1 MVGACAACLLGRA
14 GLRVA
19 LLGRAAAPWQASE
32 HDLRVSAVNRA
43 SESIFVAAG
52 AWSAMLARRVSPF
65 RHMQVWNESGLIRFD
80 AVDTGETHLGH
91 IVENGVVVAGLLEQ
105 AARDTAVEVLVPAQ
119 VETIETADACV
130 RVVTAEHG
138 ILDAALLLGADGAH
152 SQVRDALDIAV
163 QDRPYGQRAIVATVR
178 TELAHRETAWQ
189 RFLATGP
196 LAFLPLADGR
206 CSIVWSCD
214 DDTARAV
221 LDYDDEQFCE
231 ALSSAFER
239 RLGEVTETG
248 ERRAFPLVQRHA
260 QTYLGRRT
268 ALLGDA
274 AHVTH
279 VLAGLGANLG
289 FLDAAALAE
298 IVADAAARGQDIG
311 AHRVLRRYERWRR
324 SENALVL
331 SIMAGF
337 KNVFGHRATWLRRL
351 GGESLSA
358 ADWAAPAKRML
369 MRRAMGLSGE
379 LPQAARRA
387 APTWHRSD
395 MPVVPAPTFQRGALM
410 AFPDTP
416 RLSHPCPTART

>member
-1 MVGACAACLLGRA
+1 
-14 GLRVA
+14 
-19 LLGRAAAPWQASE
+19 
-32 HDLRVSAVNRA
+32 
-43 SESIFVAAG
+43 
-52 AWSAMLARRVSPF
+52 
-65 RHMQVWNESGLIRFD
+65 MQVWNESGLIRFD

-91 IVENGVVVAGLLEQ
+91 IVENSVVVAGLLEQ

-119 VETIETADACV
+119 VEAIETADARV

-138 ILDAALLLGADGAH
+138 TLGAALLLGADGAH
-152 SQVRDALDIAV
+152 SQV

-178 TELAHRETAWQ
+178 TELAHRESAWQ

-214 DDTARAV
+214 DDSARAI
-221 LDYDDEQFCE
+221 LDYADEQFCE
-231 ALSSAFER
+231 ALSRAFER
-239 RLGEVTETG
+239 RLGEVTETSV
-248 ERRAFPLVQRHA
+248 RRAFPLVQRHA

-337 KNVFGHRATWLRRL
+337 KSVFGHRATWLRRL

-358 ADWAAPAKRML
+358 ADWAAPAKRAL
-369 MRRAMGLSGE
+369 MRRAMGLSGD
-379 LPQAARRA
+379 LPQSARR
-387 APTWHRSD
+387 
-395 MPVVPAPTFQRGALM
+395 GAYL
-410 AFPDTP
+410 A
-416 RLSHPCPTART
+416 SV